1 MEVTHRYLEKKPEGI
16 PSLKLLECI
25 KTLQEWRVGVVPS
38 LKSSLIIYYLVF
50 KFVYKRE
57 KQYRE
62 EPVIDGEA
70 QIVIVQFH
78 KSRPRIFII

>member
-1 MEVTHRYLEKKPEGI
+1 MHQDAPGVEGGSGAKPKKFSYYPLPGI
-16 PSLKLLECI
+16 
-25 KTLQEWRVGVVPS
+25 
-38 LKSSLIIYYLVF
+38 

-70 QIVIVQFH
+70 EIVIVQFH

>member
-1 MEVTHRYLEKKPEGI
+1 MHQDAPEVEGGSGAKPKKFFYNPL
-16 PSLKLLECI
+16 PSLKF
-25 KTLQEWRVGVVPS
+25 V
-38 LKSSLIIYYLVF
+38 
-50 KFVYKRE
+50 VYKRE